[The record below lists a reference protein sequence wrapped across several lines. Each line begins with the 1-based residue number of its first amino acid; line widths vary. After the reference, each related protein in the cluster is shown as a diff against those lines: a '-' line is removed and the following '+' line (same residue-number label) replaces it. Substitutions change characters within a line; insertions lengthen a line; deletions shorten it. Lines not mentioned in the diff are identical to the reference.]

1 MRKLAVAAATRPSF
15 DSVIGDRHRHEDW
28 SSVAPKGDFVSAVD
42 RIIGLLGKQRF
53 MRLTLFRIQ
62 LEGLPQSAAV
72 TMVSRALKT
81 QGIVG
86 TLPDGGVGFLFL
98 GLRGKGMV
106 ADLALVHHIRQQ
118 LHDEIHRQSL
128 FSPLRL
134 SSLSVAHCWADEMVD
149 AQDFL
154 DVLQQPHLES
164 LRAC

>member
-1 MRKLAVAAATRPSF
+1 MRRQAVSAVTRPSF
-15 DSVIGDRHRHEDW
+15 DSCIGDRHRPVDW

-53 MRLTLFRIQ
+53 MRLSLFRIQ
-62 LEGLPQSAAV
+62 LEGLPQAAAV
-72 TMVSRALKT
+72 TLVSRALKT

-86 TLPDGGVGFLFL
+86 ALSDGGVGFLFL

-118 LHDEIHRQSL
+118 LHDDIRRQSL

-134 SSLSVAHCWADEMVD
+134 ASMSVAHCWADEVID
-149 AQDFL
+149 TRDFL
-154 DVLQQPHLES
+154 DALQQPHFES
-164 LRAC
+164 RHAS